1 MPHASTLRR
10 CADLAGRAPLRQ
22 ISNHAAAHNLIAVQE
37 PLLGAAPDNLRHP
50 PGLLGLIHS
59 ARTPVAGNF
68 TTHHR
73 RATPNRAADTHL
85 GQASL
90 HPHHNR
96 SAILNTEHP
105 TTAHNHPLQQHCYHT
120 NSLHPMTLPTMNDTM
135 SKIDGF
141 ITNEKRTAPQLTLK
155 EINKYGF
162 QIVNDSGTGSGY
174 RGLITFNIALF
185 ENSDL
190 PVISHDSFM
199 ITNIEIATV

>member
-50 PGLLGLIHS
+50 PGLLGLIHA

-120 NSLHPMTLPTMNDTM
+120 NSLHPMTLPTGLPSQVIRQPFSNNVAPKRIGDVG
-135 SKIDGF
+135 SPIDMVF
-141 ITNEKRTAPQLTLK
+141 HPR
-155 EINKYGF
+155 
-162 QIVNDSGTGSGY
+162 
-174 RGLITFNIALF
+174 R
-185 ENSDL
+185 
-190 PVISHDSFM
+190 
-199 ITNIEIATV
+199 